1 MVSGERLDII
11 VKRSIHR
18 GRIWSA
24 HPQLL
29 LADDADELVTLSIPG
44 TDCRVPRG
52 VRDMSAVRESFVSGA
67 WDLVPSTWTRFI
79 GVCRTRPGRYYN
91 VTHLFEPSSGEF
103 LCWYVSIER
112 PITRHHDGLLVDTA
126 DLWLDLI
133 VLPDG
138 KPFWKDTDHWSW
150 AAEQCLYPAAEITR
164 VDELRSELLDRA
176 AEGTGPFDGTWT
188 EWAPIDLDPLTLPSY
203 WDRASVVVDTR
214 EALERS

>member
-1 MVSGERLDII
+1 MVSGEALDII

-29 LADDADELVTLSIPG
+29 LADGPDELVSLSIPG
-44 TDCRVPRG
+44 TDCRIPRG
-52 VRDMSAVRESFVSGA
+52 VRDMETVRHSFRTGD

-79 GVCRTRPGRYYN
+79 GVCRNSPGRYYN
-91 VTHLFEPSSGEF
+91 VTHLFEPASGEF

-112 PITRHHDGLLVDTA
+112 PITRHDDGLVVDTT

-138 KPFWKDTDHWSW
+138 KPFWKDTDNWAW
-150 AAEQCLYPAAEITR
+150 AADNDLYSPAEVLQ
-164 VDELRSELLDRA
+164 VDEVRDELLDHA
-176 AEGTGPFDGTWT
+176 TAGTGPFDGTWT
-188 EWAPIDLDPLTLPSY
+188 EWAPIDLDPLALPSY
-203 WDRASVVVDTR
+203 WDRPSLVVDTR
-214 EALERS
+214 EAADRS